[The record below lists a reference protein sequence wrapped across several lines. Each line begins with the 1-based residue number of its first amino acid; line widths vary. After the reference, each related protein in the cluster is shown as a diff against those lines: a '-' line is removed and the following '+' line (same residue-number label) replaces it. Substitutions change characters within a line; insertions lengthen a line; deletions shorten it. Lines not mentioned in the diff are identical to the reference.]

1 MNKPAQNQVEI
12 IWLRYF
18 NETAFRA
25 GLITQK
31 ERDLL
36 HLRIQTRHPKHT
48 GKQRPDATPAKGT

>member
-12 IWLRYF
+12 IWLYYF

-36 HLRIQTRHPKHT
+36 RLRIRTRQAKHT
-48 GKQRPDATPAKGT
+48 SKDLVNSPISKSK